1 MADNL
6 KHLIIDAQLLQTSDR
21 RRGMGLFLL
30 GLLDKLELPK
40 SVKLSFVTNARM
52 TPLDADDQALIQRL
66 HGEIIEVSLLHQTDN
81 PYYAQSAETNKS
93 RLDRAL
99 ASRLAKPEETVYF
112 IPALFSSEIHPVF
125 PSSGATNV
133 LLFHDIIPFLYY
145 RNYFHDHEGL
155 PRKDY
160 AQRFRECY
168 RTDLFVTNSQT
179 TADDLMVYFGID
191 SSRIVPILGAA
202 ADRGKL
208 VPKAPEIASRLKDGF
223 VFMPSG
229 DDLRKNNLTAV
240 QAFASLSSTL
250 KLVITSRFS
259 EGTKRELSN
268 ACPDIIFAGSVDN
281 DEFLW
286 LLDNAKVVY
295 FPPEYEGLGMPILEA
310 VERDAVVACS
320 NIPVFAEINQQA
332 FFYFDPKSV
341 TSIHD
346 ALSKALAVN
355 KQEHIASVRSAYKE
369 ILGTFSWQ
377 NTAKKFIAAL
387 RQAQPAPARK
397 RLAIFCPSPSSYSAV
412 GKYAFEAHAELSRFF
427 DIDYYAE
434 DGVTAF
440 NPTRPNILEYA
451 ANYYPASSFSPDK
464 ASQYDHILYNIG
476 NSEFHIDTIL
486 NALRLPANA
495 IIHDTRLNGIFDWL
509 QRQGFLTPERRQ
521 LEAVLNDAFGTKD
534 TDCLVSLTTNQ
545 KTLYCHSQFAENA
558 IKQIGKQVPKVVH
571 TIHPIGVP
579 GIELERLGG
588 GTTVSFAGIIS
599 EDKGIGLVAEI
610 AQQKD
615 VWVKVFGFGVLG
627 NSPLLENLSENVQI
641 MTDLTDKDFQDSL
654 RQTDILV
661 NYRPNYHGE
670 TSRSVLEAMRHGAVV
685 IVKDV
690 GWYGELP
697 DDVVVKVAN
706 EQEVLKAIKALLAAP
721 KHRRAIAQQAR
732 QYLRENYNYKLYA
745 ENLAKELQ

>member
-1 MADNL
+1 MAGNL
-6 KHLIIDAQLLQTSDR
+6 KRLIVDAQLLQTSDR
-21 RRGMGLFLL
+21 KRGMGLFLL

-40 SVKLSFVTNARM
+40 DVKLSFVTNARLA
-52 TPLDADDQALIQRL
+52 PLDAEDQALIKRL
-66 HGEIIEVSLLHQTDN
+66 DGEIIEVELLHQADN
-81 PYYAQSAETNKS
+81 PQYVLSAGTNKEL
-93 RLDRAL
+93 LDRAL
-99 ASRLAKPEETVYF
+99 ASRLTKPEETAYF

-125 PSSGATNV
+125 PSTGTTNV

-179 TADDLMVYFGID
+179 TADDLMVYFGVD
-191 SSRIVPILGAA
+191 ESRIVPILGAA

-208 VPKAPEIASRLKDGF
+208 TPKTPKISSQLKDGF

-229 DDLRKNNLTAV
+229 DDLRKNNLIAV
-240 QAFASLSSTL
+240 QAFASLNSNL
-250 KLVITSRFS
+250 KLVVTSHFS
-259 EGTKRELSN
+259 EGTKRQLMA
-268 ACPDIIFAGSVDN
+268 ACPDIVFAGSVDN

-286 LLDNAKVVY
+286 FLDNAKVVY

-310 VERDAVVACS
+310 VERGAIVACS
-320 NIPVFAEINQQA
+320 NIPVFAEISQQA

-341 TSIHD
+341 SSIHA
-346 ALSKALAVN
+346 ALTKALTVD
-355 KQEHIASVRSAYKE
+355 KKKHIASMQAAYE
-369 ILGTFSWQ
+369 DILNHFSWH
-377 NTAKKFIAAL
+377 NTAKKFVDSL
-387 RQAQPAPARK
+387 KQAEPAPAKK

-412 GKYAFEAHAELSRFF
+412 GKYAFEAHAELSRLF

-451 ANYYPASSFSPDK
+451 ANYYPASSFSQDA

-486 NALRLPANA
+486 SALTLPANA

-521 LEAVLNDAFGTKD
+521 LEAVLNGVFNAKN
-534 TDCLVSLTTNQ
+534 TDCLISLVTNQ
-545 KTLYCHSQFAENA
+545 KVVYCHSQFTEIA
-558 IKQIGKQVPKVVH
+558 IKQIGEQVPKVVR

-579 GIELERLGG
+579 EIELERLGDD
-588 GTTVSFAGIIS
+588 TTVSFAGIIS
-599 EDKGIGLVAEI
+599 EDKGISLVAEI

-615 VWVKVFGFGVLG
+615 VRVKVFGFGVLG
-627 NSPLLENLSENVQI
+627 NSPLLENLSDNVQV

-706 EQEVLKAIKALLAAP
+706 EQEVLKTIKALLADP
-721 KHRRAIAQQAR
+721 QRRQAIAKQAR
-732 QYLRENYNYKLYA
+732 KYLRENYNYKLYA
-745 ENLAKELQ
+745 EKLAKELQ